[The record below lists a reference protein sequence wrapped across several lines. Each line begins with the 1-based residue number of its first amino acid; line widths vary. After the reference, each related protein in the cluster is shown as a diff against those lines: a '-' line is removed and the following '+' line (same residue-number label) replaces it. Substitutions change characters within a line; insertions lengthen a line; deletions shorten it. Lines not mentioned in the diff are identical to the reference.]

1 MIKRKLTD
9 KLKEHFF
16 KKKAI
21 ILIGP
26 RQVGKTT
33 LFKSIVEE
41 INMSYVWFNGD
52 EPNVPNI
59 FNNITSGEL
68 IHLFGKN
75 KIVVID
81 EAQQINNIGS
91 IIKLIVDNIKDIQII
106 ITGSSSFELANKL
119 NEPLTGRKYEYL
131 LYPVSFGELVEE
143 NGLIKE
149 IQKLNTRLI
158 YGSYPEIVT
167 DLKNAEENLIWL
179 SDSYLYKDILKL
191 ENIKKPSLLIKL
203 LQALAWQVGSEVSYN
218 ELAKT
223 TSSDP
228 KTVEKYI
235 DLLEKSFV
243 IFRLNALSRNLR
255 NEIKKSRKI
264 YFYDNGIRNAV
275 IGNFNPVSN
284 RNDIGQLWENY
295 LISERF
301 KFLEYNKIRTNVFFW
316 RTTQQQEIDYIEER
330 AGYFYAYEFK
340 FNPNK
345 KARLSKTFQNA
356 YPQHK
361 FELINREN
369 YHKFLG
375 Y

>member
-9 KLKEHFF
+9 KLKKHFF

-41 INMSYVWFNGD
+41 INMSYVWFTGD

-218 ELAKT
+218 ELAKI

-243 IFRLNALSRNLR
+243 IFRLNALSRNSR

-284 RNDIGQLWENY
+284 RNDIGQLWKNY

>member
-1 MIKRKLTD
+1 MIKRKLTN

-26 RQVGKTT
+26 RQTGKTT

-41 INMSYVWFNGD
+41 MNMPYVWFNGD
-52 EPNVPNI
+52 EPNISNI

-68 IHLFGKN
+68 VNLFGNN

-106 ITGSSSFELANKL
+106 ATGSSSFELADKL
-119 NEPLTGRKYEYL
+119 NEPLTGRKYEYM
-131 LYPVSFGELVEE
+131 LYPVSFEELVEKD
-143 NGLIKE
+143 GLIKE
-149 IQKLNTRLI
+149 IQSLNIRLI
-158 YGSYPEIVT
+158 YGSYPEIITNVK
-167 DLKNAEENLIWL
+167 DAEENLIWL

-191 ENIKKPSLLIKL
+191 ENIKKPNLFIKL

-218 ELAKT
+218 ELAIT
-223 TSSDP
+223 TGSDP

-275 IGNFNPVSN
+275 IGNFNLINN
-284 RNDIGQLWENY
+284 RNDISQLWENY
-295 LISERF
+295 LIIERI
-301 KFLEYNKIRTNVFFW
+301 KFLKYNKIRANLFFW

-330 AGYFYAYEFK
+330 GGYFYAYEFK
-340 FNPNK
+340 FNPK
-345 KARLSKTFQNA
+345 KKVRLSKTFTNA

-361 FELINREN
+361 FELINKEN
-369 YHKFLG
+369 YHKFLM
-375 Y
+375 